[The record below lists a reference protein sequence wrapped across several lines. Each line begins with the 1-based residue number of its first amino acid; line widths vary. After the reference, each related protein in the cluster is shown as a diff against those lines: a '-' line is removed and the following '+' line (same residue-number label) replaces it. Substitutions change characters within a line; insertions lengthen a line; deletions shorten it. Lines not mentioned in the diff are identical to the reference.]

1 MSYLLPAQAAAQV
14 LSLLVYA
21 TLARWY
27 VAPWLNMR
35 SRADALAPLLWIHVF
50 RYVALQAFSAQRDGF
65 PISDHGLM
73 DIVVGDVAG
82 SVIALATLFALRWR
96 SRLAVPLAWLLVAET
111 TYDTVS
117 NVHGGMQER
126 LLGAAGGVTWMILAF
141 YVPLVVVS
149 LALIAWQLVTRRYEA
164 LARELSQA
172 RAPWE
177 AMRQRTVPR
186 NATGA

>member
-1 MSYLLPAQAAAQV
+1 MSHLLPAQAAAQL

-27 VAPWLNMR
+27 VAPRLAR
-35 SRADALAPLLWIHVF
+35 LSRADALAPLLWIHAF

-65 PISDHGLM
+65 PISDGALM

-82 SVIALATLFALRWR
+82 SVLALATLLALRHR
-96 SRLAVPLAWLLVAET
+96 ARLAIPLGWLLVVET
-111 TYDTVS
+111 AYDTVG
-117 NVHGGMQER
+117 NIRGGMQEH

-149 LALIAWQLVTRRYEA
+149 LVLIVWQLVTRRSEA
-164 LARELSQA
+164 LAPELPETATLREA
-172 RAPWE
+172 
-177 AMRQRTVPR
+177 V
-186 NATGA
+186 